1 MSVFVL
7 AMVTINEAEPYALS
21 KYLEATMP
29 LLDEVG
35 GKLLQRFTVN
45 EVVVGSRPAHSVM
58 IIEYPSRAAVDKVFS
73 SATYESIIPYRDKAF
88 LDYHVTVVAG
98 DEADVAGAISNE
110 QP

>member
-7 AMVTINEAEPYALS
+7 AMVTINEAEPHALS

-45 EVVVGSRPAHSVM
+45 EVVVGSRPAHSVT
-58 IIEYPSRAAVDKVFS
+58 PSPRFRRVLVPTLGALPRHADHKG
-73 SATYESIIPYRDKAF
+73 ATS
-88 LDYHVTVVAG
+88 
-98 DEADVAGAISNE
+98 
-110 QP
+110 